1 MANQETSSVRPLPKR
16 VLAIR
21 NDECALPVNLY
32 MQKYISADNETSLA
46 KDLLI
51 HNMYEPV
58 TTMITRAV
66 FYAYMGFRSISS
78 FVVFF
83 RSLYRNITSPYQH
96 NNKERQ
102 DCLLAMINGILNDR
116 LVDKADCVTYLSSL
130 TLETL
135 NIIPSKARFDR
146 RCERLDSA
154 PMVHQNKKAL
164 SKTYNNK
171 LANKVIHHYILTT
184 MELDNI
190 KHGYAI
196 IPLSKTGEYE
206 KLFRSYLRGDDKVD
220 AIVIVDIMLDLFM
233 DEIQHNYL
241 FWLEMIKQSKD
252 MEMACLPNA
261 ADDEETCS
269 PSHQETPDHTNQS
282 ILADLFALKLEDT
295 TMIPCAAYYTL
306 ALMIKD
312 DLLDLDAL
320 LSHQNDKN
328 WLTPLLMAMFS
339 IGDET
344 RALGILQE
352 TKMEVVSDSFCDWLQ
367 RMMVTRIDS
376 WLAQQSDAKSTK
388 TTTTTAPSPTTA
400 ATKSRKKRRQRKR
413 PSPLSQVTL
422 PRDGYYIDS
431 DDNDDD
437 IVDNDDYDSQHVD
450 LCAISPARS
459 EESFASATTAVNTT
473 SDITTVHDDEESDH
487 SDSNSSSNEKAFDYF
502 STQFFYHQQHD
513 DATTSTSAIHVLS
526 DFIEP
531 CMMAIGGTRMAAA
544 PATMNNI
551 ILLLHQALRHYHQPQ
566 DRPYLI
572 QLFTSYIFPVLAYT
586 PLTDLHACLQL
597 LTTDERLRVYLIWRD
612 DCTDAT
618 MRAYRDQA
626 MADVQA
632 ILDDAGVDTQNNS
645 TVLGDLAQHHPID
658 VAQVILDR
666 IEQTADQDSNSN
678 SNSNGALFMVVSDL
692 VCDDALVR
700 DGLFALLGHRLMTFN
715 NKHIVPSENPGALPS
730 PVAAL
735 CRLSRHLFNERQL
748 PSTALFRYLT
758 TSSTSKPSF
767 FTSRFIRYACGFN
780 PDTLQ
785 KQHHQQ
791 SSVVTKKRSALVV
804 LGASHLTN
812 KKTCR

>member
-1 MANQETSSVRPLPKR
+1 MCPACEF
-16 VLAIR
+16 
-21 NDECALPVNLY
+21 Y

-83 RSLYRNITSPYQH
+83 RSLYRNITSPFGRAALKTWFMEALHHREYQH
-96 NNKERQ
+96 YSHQLNNKEKQ

-130 TLETL
+130 TLEKL
-135 NIIPSKARFDR
+135 NIIPSKTRFDR
-146 RCERLDSA
+146 RCERLDLA
-154 PMVHQNKKAL
+154 PMIHQDKKAV

-171 LANKVIHHYILTT
+171 LANKVIHHYILST
-184 MELDNI
+184 MELDNT

-196 IPLSKTGEYE
+196 IPLSKTAEYE
-206 KLFRSYLRGDDKVD
+206 KLFRSYLCGDDKMD
-220 AIVIVDIMLDLFM
+220 AVSIVDIMLDLFM

-241 FWLEMIKQSKD
+241 FWTEMIKQSKD
-252 MEMACLPNA
+252 MEMTCLPNA
-261 ADDEETCS
+261 ADDEATCS
-269 PSHQETPDHTNQS
+269 SSRKETPDHTNQS
-282 ILADLFALKLEDT
+282 ILADLFALKLDDT
-295 TMIPCAAYYTL
+295 NMAPCAVYYTL
-306 ALMIKD
+306 ALIIKE

-320 LSHQNDKN
+320 LSHQHGKN

-344 RALGILQE
+344 RALGILQ
-352 TKMEVVSDSFCDWLQ
+352 KKLEVLSDSFCDWLQ
-367 RMMVTRIDS
+367 RMMVAHINS
-376 WLAQQSDAKSTK
+376 WLAQQNDPKSTK
-388 TTTTTAPSPTTA
+388 TTTTTTPSSTTA
-400 ATKSRKKRRQRKR
+400 TTKSRKKRRQKKR

-422 PRDGYYIDS
+422 PSDDYYIDS
-431 DDNDDD
+431 DTDDHDDD
-437 IVDNDDYDSQHVD
+437 IADNDDYDNQHVD

-459 EESFASATTAVNTT
+459 EESFASATTAVNTI
-473 SDITTVHDDEESDH
+473 SDITTVLDEDEND
-487 SDSNSSSNEKAFDYF
+487 NSISSNNNNNNDKTFDYF
-502 STQFFYHQQHD
+502 STQFFYHHHQHND
-513 DATTSTSAIHVLS
+513 TSAIQLLS

-531 CMMAIGGTRMAAA
+531 CMVAIGGTRMAAA
-544 PATMNNI
+544 PTTMNSI

-572 QLFTSYIFPVLAYT
+572 QFFTTYIFPVLAYT
-586 PLTDLHACLQL
+586 PLTDLHECLQL
-597 LTTDERLRVYLIWRD
+597 LTTDERLRVYLAWRD
-612 DCTDAT
+612 DCSDGT

-626 MADVQA
+626 MADVQD
-632 ILDDAGVDTQNNS
+632 ILDASENS
-645 TVLGDLAQHHPID
+645 SSSSISLLGDLAQHHPID
-658 VAQVILDR
+658 VAQVMLDR
-666 IEQTADQDSNSN
+666 IEQSADQEN
-678 SNSNGALFMVVSDL
+678 NGALLMVVSDII
-692 VCDDALVR
+692 CDQALVR
-700 DGLFALLGHRLMTFN
+700 DGLFALLGHRLMTFDN
-715 NKHIVPSENPGALPS
+715 TIPSENPGALPL
-730 PVAAL
+730 PVATL
-735 CRLSRHLFNERQL
+735 CWLSRHLINDRQL

-758 TSSTSKPSF
+758 TSSVSKPAF

-785 KQHHQQ
+785 KQQQ
-791 SSVVTKKRSALVV
+791 SSVITKKRPAIAV